1 MASNDYDRPMVDRP
15 LDPDMPPRTVN
26 SSGTWTGPVGMV
38 LAILF
43 VILMMLGYFYVRALS
58 GSERKEHGT

>member
-15 LDPDMPPRTVN
+15 LNPDMPPHTVN
-26 SSGTWTGPVGMV
+26 SNGTWTGPVGMV

-43 VILMMLGYFYVRALS
+43 VILMLMALA
-58 GSERKEHGT
+58 G